1 MFVSITKEKP
11 KCTKTSF
18 NKNNRFFLFSKG
30 KIIKISRV
38 IRGTVCAC
46 ACIEN
51 INTVWVYSTIIK
63 SVRHWRFYLS
73 TRITYQPLLYILSK
87 RGIVRQIPV
96 FRSYRWKKRT
106 PDSLYSY
113 ENGHI
118 GRRRTVTIAWRRS
131 HRHWSLRIVAI
142 QRNMFRDFTI
152 NLQLLN
158 ILRLTVLQHFIHN
171 T

>member
-1 MFVSITKEKP
+1 MFVSITKKSRDVP
-11 KCTKTSF
+11 INF
-18 NKNNRFFLFSKG
+18 DKNNRFFLFSKG
-30 KIIKISRV
+30 KTIKISRV
-38 IRGTVCAC
+38 IRDTVCAC

-51 INTVWVYSTIIK
+51 INTMCVYSTIIK

-73 TRITYQPLLYILSK
+73 TRITYQLLLYILSK
-87 RGIVRQIPV
+87 RDIVRQIPV
-96 FRSYRWKKRT
+96 FRWYRWKKRI

-142 QRNMFRDFTI
+142 QRNLFRDITI

-158 ILRLTVLQHFIHN
+158 MVKLTVPQHFIYN
-171 T
+171 M